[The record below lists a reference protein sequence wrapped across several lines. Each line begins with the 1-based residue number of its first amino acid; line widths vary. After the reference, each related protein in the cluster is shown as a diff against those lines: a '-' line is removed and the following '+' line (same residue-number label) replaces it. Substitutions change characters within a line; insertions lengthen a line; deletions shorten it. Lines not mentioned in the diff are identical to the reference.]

1 MDYRKRKK
9 DIIQKIKHIHHIK
22 KGRIKN
28 QVEDFAESIINNR
41 EPKVKGEDG
50 LKALQVIQAIY
61 KSANLKKEVSLTS

>member
-1 MDYRKRKK
+1 MQ
-9 DIIQKIKHIHHIK
+9 DIVQKIKHIHHKK